1 MISAKACPLPEQA
14 LLAAYLHQADYLDC
28 FVVDV
33 DGPVSLA
40 DYILAFYTSPAF
52 KPERILLGVLLRM
65 PSTDDD
71 AYRLAHA
78 ASDRFAAWHVEQ
90 RSDNQILLCDY
101 QKRSRSWLMAMP
113 LSQTNTNGGT
123 RLYFGTAMMPVEK
136 TKMGRA
142 IGRSMIWS
150 LTWFHKIYA
159 RKLLQAAYKKV
170 PGDLMLRNKKG
181 RHTV

>member
-1 MISAKACPLPEQA
+1 MISAKACCLPKIA
-14 LLAAYLHQADYLDC
+14 LLAAYLHQADYIDC

-33 DGPVSLA
+33 EGSVSLT
-40 DYILAFYTSPAF
+40 DYIFAFYTSPTF
-52 KPERILLGVLLRM
+52 KSERILLGILLRM

-113 LSQTNTNGGT
+113 LTQTGTNIVT
-123 RLYFGTAMMPVEK
+123 RLYFGTAMMPIEK
-136 TKMGRA
+136 TEIGRA
-142 IGRSMIWS
+142 LGRSIIWS

-170 PGDLMLRNKKG
+170 TR
-181 RHTV
+181 